1 MDWQDLSGS
10 AEPKPWTGLIRDD
23 PRWQLE
29 AGALVHRDAPDRP
42 PPPSGRT
49 AGMKEWVVRYVYAA
63 QNRSRVVRSAIA
75 ELVGGLTEAQWG
87 LNFGA
92 GSTRFH
98 SQILN
103 LDICH
108 GPRSDIVN
116 AGDELPFRDDALDLV
131 ISQEVLEHLEDP
143 VLWIQEIHRVLK
155 PNGKFYCQLPFIIGY
170 HPGPADYW
178 RFTKEAYPRLLPDDR
193 WEIERLELS
202 VGHGSGLY
210 RILVEFTAVTA
221 SAIHSKLYMPAK
233 GIAAL
238 LWAPLRLFDLL
249 TRFSDQRDRI
259 PGGYFC
265 VARKR

>member
-1 MDWQDLSGS
+1 MSGS
-10 AEPKPWTGLIRDD
+10 TESKPWTGLIRDD
-23 PRWQLE
+23 PRWQFE
-29 AGALVHRDAPDRP
+29 AGTLVHRDAAGESSL
-42 PPPSGRT
+42 PSGGT
-49 AGMKEWVVRYVYAA
+49 EGLKQLVVRYVYAA
-63 QNRSRVVRSAIA
+63 QNRSRAVRNAIA
-75 ELVGGLTEAQWG
+75 ELIDGLAEPQWG

-98 SQILN
+98 SRILN
-103 LDICH
+103 LDVSRSPH
-108 GPRSDIVN
+108 SDIVN
-116 AGDELPFRDDALDLV
+116 AGDELPFRDGSLDLV

-155 PNGKFYCQLPFIIGY
+155 PNGRFYCQLPFIIGY

-178 RFTKEAYPRLLPDDR
+178 RFTKEAYPRLLPGDR
-193 WEIERLELS
+193 WEIEKLELS

-221 SAIHSKLYMPAK
+221 SALHSRLYMPAK

-238 LWAPLRLFDLL
+238 LWAPLRLFDLM